1 MVVFENH
8 PDRRNPMTHRLD
20 CCIIPRV
27 TDRLVGSIVGI
38 MSTIT
43 VAWDSH
49 RYGRIENHPDRRNPM
64 THHLDC
70 CIIPRVT
77 VIGSIVGIIV
87 GIHIGM
93 VVLKTIP
100 IEGIPWRT
108 LSSFSQLLSQLR
120 QMRWPSQWR
129 CVMICVTTPSPN
141 PRVKECGHLD
151 S

>member
-1 MVVFENH
+1 
-8 PDRRNPMTHRLD
+8 MTRRLD

-27 TDRLVGSIVGI
+27 TVVGSIVDI
-38 MSTIT
+38 VSTIT

-64 THHLDC
+64 THRLDC

-108 LSSFSQLLSQLR
+108 LSSFSQ
-120 QMRWPSQWR
+120 
-129 CVMICVTTPSPN
+129 
-141 PRVKECGHLD
+141 
-151 S
+151 